1 MLGKIDAPLNKMLS
15 QVEWGEYKLENLFEI
30 AGTKSL
36 DSNAIEFVDKGINF
50 IGRTFENNGI
60 QGKITRRNFEPNA
73 AFTITATV
81 IGNYKYVKYQ
91 KEPYYCSQNINKL
104 TPLKDI
110 FLKWNEKIAYFL
122 VANIQKFVSLY
133 DGQQGGYKLE
143 DIKKHKINLPT
154 KNGKIDFD
162 FMERFVAE
170 LEVQRVAELEVQ
182 RVAEL
187 EAYLTATGLKD
198 YELTAAEQKALDDF
212 EKLQWSTFNL
222 EELFG
227 KSTRGK
233 RLKGDDRIAGD
244 LPFVTAGE
252 ADEGISAFISNKV
265 EIFEANTTT
274 IDMFGSAKYRNYRYG
289 ADDHVAVVHTEKLS
303 KFSAIFTTSAIHK
316 ASHTGKFDYSRNF
329 YAKDADELDI
339 SLPVC
344 NDKPDY
350 HAMELVISAIQKLI
364 IKDVVQYSDR
374 KIAATKQCC
383 KKASTS
389 AE

>member
-1 MLGKIDAPLNKMLS
+1 MLGKIDAPLDKMLS

-162 FMERFVAE
+162 FMESFVAE
-170 LEVQRVAELEVQ
+170 LEAQRVAELD
-182 RVAEL
+182 
-187 EAYLTATGLKD
+187 AYLSTTGLKD

-212 EKLQWSTFNL
+212 ENQRISWKAVTYQSAFDHIKQ
-222 EELFG
+222 G
-227 KSTRGK
+227 R
-233 RLKGDDRIAGD
+233 RLKKEDQLPGSI
-244 LPFVTAGE
+244 PFVMAGTTNT
-252 ADEGISAFISNKV
+252 GVVNYISNPVASFPKNS
-265 EIFEANTTT
+265 IT
-274 IDMFGSAKYRNYRYG
+274 IDIFGNAFYRNYAFG
-289 ADDHVAVVHTEKLS
+289 AGDDTGVYWNTQADYTSKQMLFFTSSMEKS
-303 KFSAIFTTSAIHK
+303 IAGKFSY
-316 ASHTGKFDYSRNF
+316 GKKLRSSQS
-329 YAKDADELDI
+329 LDI
-339 SLPVC
+339 KMYVPSVKGGIDL
-344 NDKPDY
+344 NFMDT
-350 HAMELVISAIQKLI
+350 LISAIQKLI
-364 IKDVVQYSDR
+364 IKDVVKFSDR

>member
-1 MLGKIDAPLNKMLS
+1 MLS

-162 FMERFVAE
+162 FMESFVAE
-170 LEVQRVAELEVQ
+170 LEAQ

-187 EAYLTATGLKD
+187 EAYLNATGLKD

-212 EKLQWSTFNL
+212 ENNSGSNWQEFKLIDIFKVKNTQCILSRDVEAKENGTPYLCASADNNAISSYISYNEKYLDKGNCIFIGGKTFVVTYQKNDFYSNDSHNL
-222 EELFG
+222 ALYLKDSKNATLITQLFCISCIKCG
-227 KSTRGK
+227 LGYKYSWGDSISFK
-233 RLKGDDRIAGD
+233 KIQNDIIQLPVKKG
-244 LPFVTAGE
+244 
-252 ADEGISAFISNKV
+252 
-265 EIFEANTTT
+265 EIDFEF
-274 IDMFGSAKYRNYRYG
+274 M
-289 ADDHVAVVHTEKLS
+289 
-303 KFSAIFTTSAIHK
+303 AIF
-316 ASHTGKFDYSRNF
+316 
-329 YAKDADELDI
+329 
-339 SLPVC
+339 
-344 NDKPDY
+344 
-350 HAMELVISAIQKLI
+350 ISAIQKLI
-364 IKDVVQYSDR
+364 IKDVVKYSDR

>member
-1 MLGKIDAPLNKMLS
+1 MLS

-154 KNGKIDFD
+154 KNGEIDFD

-170 LEVQRVAELEVQ
+170 LEAQ

-212 EKLQWSTFNL
+212 ENQRISWKAVTYQSAFDHIKQ
-222 EELFG
+222 G
-227 KSTRGK
+227 R
-233 RLKGDDRIAGD
+233 RLKKEDQLPGSI
-244 LPFVTAGE
+244 PFVMAGTTNT
-252 ADEGISAFISNKV
+252 GVVNYISNPVASFPKNS
-265 EIFEANTTT
+265 IT
-274 IDMFGSAKYRNYRYG
+274 IDIFGNAFYRNYAFG
-289 ADDHVAVVHTEKLS
+289 AGDDTGVYWHTQADYTSKQMLFFTS
-303 KFSAIFTTSAIHK
+303 SMGKSIAGKFSY
-316 ASHTGKFDYSRNF
+316 GKKLRSSQS
-329 YAKDADELDI
+329 LDI
-339 SLPVC
+339 KMYVPVI
-344 NDKPDY
+344 NGNIDLDF
-350 HAMELVISAIQKLI
+350 MDTLISAIQKLI
-364 IKDVVQYSDR
+364 IKDVVQYNDR

-383 KKASTS
+383 KHS
-389 AE
+389 EDL